1 MTDDDLLFQAFAL
14 KTDEY
19 LSENDQKWLK
29 GDLSWKLHSSQQI
42 LNDTYEN
49 SPGQLF
55 VGNCSRQFGKTF
67 WEVTKAIELAIKKPK
82 ARIKIA
88 TAFQT
93 DLVEFI
99 QPTFEAVLQDCPN
112 SINPIYKVQGSKWVF
127 EHNGSEIKLVGLD
140 KSPNGL
146 RGNVIDLIS
155 IDECGFVGNLDYV
168 YKSIIVPATTHRP
181 DARIILISTP
191 PSTPAHSF
199 IDYVHRAEAE
209 GSYAKFTIYDNPMVN
224 AGTIERLKRESG
236 GESSTTWLR
245 EYMCEFVTDSDLAI
259 IPEWDDKYV
268 QDIQRDEYYFY
279 YHKYVGMDLGVKDN
293 TAPIFGYYDF
303 RRAALIIEDEFSM
316 SGSQM
321 NTQLLVG
328 AIRAKEKELWSQN
341 GEVPANVPFRRIS
354 DNNWPIMMQDFSSL
368 HNLTF
373 IQTTKDSLE
382 AMINEVRL
390 MVQAGQILV
399 NPRCKMLHGCLKYG
413 VWDSRKKAFARSSTY
428 GHFDH
433 LAALIYLVRNL
444 AKHTNPIP
452 LDHNKP
458 NHRAWLGN
466 VKDQLHSS
474 KNARTLAN
482 SLIPKSLKVNKPND
496 RRF

>member
-1 MTDDDLLFQAFAL
+1 MTDDDLLFQAYAL
-14 KTDEY
+14 KTDPNHDKEW
-19 LSENDQKWLK
+19 ER
-29 GDLSWKLHSSQQI
+29 GDLSWKLHSSQLI
-42 LNDTYEN
+42 LKDTYEN

-55 VGNCSRQFGKTF
+55 VGNCSRQWGKTF
-67 WEVTKAIELAIKKPK
+67 WEVTEAVGLAISKNR

-99 QPTFEAVLQDCPN
+99 QPTFEAVLHDCPA
-112 SINPIYKVQGSKWVF
+112 SVKPTYKVFGSKWVF
-127 EHNGSEIKLVGLD
+127 PNRSEIKLVGLD

-146 RGNVIDLIS
+146 RGNVIDMIA
-155 IDECGFVGNLDYV
+155 IDECGFVDNLDYV

-209 GSYAKFTIYDNPMVN
+209 GSYAKFTIYDNPMVDDV
-224 AGTIERLKRESG
+224 AIQRLMRESG
-236 GESSTTWLR
+236 GENSTTWKR
-245 EYMCEFVTDSDLAI
+245 EYLCEFVTDSDLAI

-268 QDIQRDEYYFY
+268 QDIPRDEYYFY

-303 RRAALIIEDEFSM
+303 KRAALIIEDEFAM

-321 NTQLLVG
+321 NTEILVG
-328 AIRAKEKELWSQN
+328 ALRAKEKELWAQD
-341 GEVPANVPFRRIS
+341 GEMPPNVPYRRVS

-390 MVQAGQILV
+390 MVQAGQIIV
-399 NPRCKMLHGCLKYG
+399 HPRCKMLHGCLKYG

-466 VKDQLHSS
+466 IKDQLHSS